1 MGSPHFFASRPK
13 HPRGTDGQ
21 ENVTFKHF
29 RTARRYRTIFSPAA
43 QKNGVDVWN
52 RVVELLW

>member
-1 MGSPHFFASRPK
+1 MGAPHFFASRPK

-43 QKNGVDVWN
+43 QKNGV
-52 RVVELLW
+52 